1 MYDYGCNVKLR
12 IEKMALSAKDLVDS
26 FNCGNDNI
34 NELVQMDSFEPHTVT
49 YLYIDD
55 LRETLVAYAS
65 IACSGILV
73 DDADSSNDEQ
83 SFTSESSIMSAVEIE
98 YFAIDQ
104 EYQSL
109 QFEENGESKL
119 TLSYYVFMD
128 MLECIRDI
136 SENVVGARAIV
147 LYAVPDAV
155 HFYQKCGFNL
165 LPAKFSGRTDDFVDG
180 CVPMFIYL

>member
-1 MYDYGCNVKLR
+1 MYDYGCDVRLR
-12 IEKMALSAKDLVDS
+12 IEKMALSAKELIDN

-34 NELVQMDSFEPHTVT
+34 NGLVQMDSFDPHTVT

-55 LRETLVAYAS
+55 STETLVAYVS

-73 DDADSSNDEQ
+73 DDASLGCDDV
-83 SFTSESSIMSAVEIE
+83 SFTSESSIMPAIEIE

-104 EYQSL
+104 EYQRL
-109 QFEENGESKL
+109 QFEENSDSKL
-119 TLSYYVFMD
+119 TLSYYIFMD

-136 SENVVGARAIV
+136 SENVVGARAVV

-155 HFYQKCGFNL
+155 HFYQKCGFST
-165 LPAKFSGRTDDFVDG
+165 LPDMLSGRTDDFIDG
-180 CVPMFIYL
+180 CVPMYIYL